1 MVAGSAL
8 TSPTNALVAEEVED
22 TEEED
27 TLEEEVTVEEDT
39 VDNPA
44 TEEDTNKVASVDNNL
59 ATVDKVDTEEEMLP
73 TVPVNPLVTVVTT
86 VPVLLTEDK
95 PEVTANNN
103 NPVTLN
109 KVKVTEEATVEIT
122 DKLKVELKAVTEED
136 TKRFIQTFSIFLFS
150 QLFCFLFPLP
160 PYISLSRPVF
170 VHTSQ

>member
-109 KVKVTEEATVEIT
+109 KVKVT